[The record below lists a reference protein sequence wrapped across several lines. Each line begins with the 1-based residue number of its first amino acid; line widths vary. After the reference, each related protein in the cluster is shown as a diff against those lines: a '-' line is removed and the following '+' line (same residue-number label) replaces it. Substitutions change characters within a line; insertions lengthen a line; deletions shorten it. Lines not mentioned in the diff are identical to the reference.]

1 MHPRSTYTV
10 LVYVRRSRCLGTWVS
25 KLNHGALAV
34 KNTVKY
40 LEFSG
45 GQPRDCHGLLDLENS
60 KCSHPR
66 APSGAR
72 ARHWKLAQLNSQPG
86 VARGQIPRAPISSR
100 RSGIRAGIAVDHTR
114 RPFHRPLG
122 AISEARRRDR
132 DGRDGRGESEV
143 AESS

>member
-1 MHPRSTYTV
+1 MHPRSIQY
-10 LVYVRRSRCLGTWVS
+10 LYVRRSRCLGTWVS

-66 APSGAR
+66 APSGAL
-72 ARHWKLAQLNSQPG
+72 HGPDIGNS
-86 VARGQIPRAPISSR
+86 
-100 RSGIRAGIAVDHTR
+100 HN
-114 RPFHRPLG
+114 
-122 AISEARRRDR
+122 
-132 DGRDGRGESEV
+132 
-143 AESS
+143 